1 MNSKQIAHVRATMF
15 ILIEEADTI
24 TQAKKIKAN
33 MKYWARLQRAKASLV
48 EVLIE
53 VEKGAPR
60 L

>member
-1 MNSKQIAHVRATMF
+1 MNSKEIAHVRATIF
-15 ILIEEADTI
+15 ILIAEADVI
-24 TQAKKIKAN
+24 TAAEKIKAN
-33 MKYWARLQRAKASLV
+33 LKYWARLQRAKADLA